1 MKKKIFFIIFFF
13 IIPLNS
19 FSLEIAI
26 VDIDYLI
33 NVSKKGK
40 KLQNDLKIKSNNQFK
55 KFKDQEK
62 KFKDNENNIK
72 SKQNVLSE
80 EDYKKEVIKFTEK
93 VNKYNIDKKKIIRE
107 LNNKKSQEIAK
118 LLKEINNI
126 LIEYSK
132 ENKIITLMDKKNVI
146 ITKTENDIT
155 QEILKILDK

>member
-107 LNNKKSQEIAK
+107 LNNIKSQEIAK

>member
-62 KFKDNENNIK
+62 KFKDTENNIK

-107 LNNKKSQEIAK
+107 LNNIKSQEIAK

>member
-62 KFKDNENNIK
+62 KFKDTENNIK